1 MAYKRQIDRLPII
14 PADAK
19 EFNVTCHYCIVGCG
33 YKAYT
38 WTASTQGGTAPNQN
52 KFGVDLS
59 KQQDA
64 ETAAWYSPSMYNI
77 VRQNGQ
83 DVHIVIKPDKDCVV
97 NSGLGSVRG
106 ARMAEMSYSQQ
117 RNTQLQR
124 LTEPMVWR
132 YGQMQPTSWDDAL
145 DLVARVTVAVMND
158 MGEDGV
164 FVSAFDHGGA
174 GGGYE
179 NTWGTGKLYFGAM
192 KVKNIRIH
200 NRPAYN
206 SEVHATR
213 DMGVGELNNCYED
226 AELADTLVAVGTNAL
241 ETQTNYFLNHWVPNL
256 RGASLDRKKA
266 EFGSEP
272 VERAKVIIVDPR
284 RTVTVNACEVEAG
297 KDNVMHLAINPG
309 TDLAL
314 FNAWMTHIADK
325 GWVDKAFV
333 DASTTNFYQMKAA
346 NKISLEDAAKIT
358 GLTADQIRKSAE
370 WIAQPKAGNARRR
383 AMFAYEKGL
392 IWGNDNYRTNGA
404 LVNVALATGNIGRPG
419 GGCVRMGGHQEGY
432 SRPSDAHVG
441 RPAAYVDQL
450 LIEGKGGIHHIW
462 GCDHYKT
469 TLNAF
474 KFKQAY
480 KKRTDMVKDAMM
492 TVPYGDRPAMINA
505 IADAIKKGG
514 LFAVD
519 VDIVPTKIGEACHV
533 WLPAATSG
541 EANLTSMNGERR
553 MRLTEKY
560 MDPPGQAMPDCLIA
574 ARIANHMERVLREQ
588 GKAEM
593 ADRFKGFD
601 WKTEEDAFM
610 DGYHQHEKGGEF
622 VTYARLRTM
631 GTNGFQ
637 EPAVGLETT
646 GPVATGTSTGVTT
659 GEVLKGPA
667 IEGARGKEP
676 VQKKGAAT
684 SAAVSPASGGTE
696 RILGTKRLYADGKF
710 NSKDGKAKFM
720 EAQWRGLQ
728 APGKEA
734 EMKKFPFL
742 INNGR
747 ANITWQSSYLD
758 QDNEFV
764 VDRAPYP
771 YLQMNPQDMDE
782 LRLKQGDLVEIYND
796 NGSTQAMVYPTQ
808 TAKLKQTFMV
818 FAQATGVQGNV
829 VSPGVNEFIIPNYKQ
844 TWANIRKLADA
855 PEGVK
860 HLSFKSLDY
869 TA

>member
-1 MAYKRQIDRLPII
+1 MAYKRQIDRLPIV
-14 PADAK
+14 PKDAK

-38 WTASTQGGTAPNQN
+38 WPMNKQGGTAPDQN
-52 KFGVDLS
+52 KFGVDLG
-59 KQQDA
+59 KQQEA
-64 ETAAWYSPSMYNI
+64 QTAAWYSPAMYNI
-77 VRQNGQ
+77 VRQNGE

-106 ARMAEMSYSQQ
+106 ARMAEMSYSRA

-124 LTEPMVWR
+124 LTDPMVWR

-145 DLVARVTVAVMND
+145 DLVARVTVAVLND

-226 AELADTLVAVGTNAL
+226 AELADTIVAVGTNAL

-256 RGASLDRKKA
+256 RGTSMDKKRA
-266 EFGSEP
+266 EFGTEP
-272 VERAKVIIVDPR
+272 VEAGRVLIVDPR

-297 KDNVMHLAINPG
+297 KDRVMHLAISSG

-314 FNAWMTHIADK
+314 FNAWLTYIAEK
-325 GWVDKAFV
+325 GWTEKAFIAASTKDFDKAV
-333 DASTTNFYQMKAA
+333 AA
-346 NKISLEDAAKIT
+346 NKTSLDEAARIT
-358 GLTADQIRKSAE
+358 GLTVDQIRQSAE
-370 WIAQPKAGNARRR
+370 WIAQPKQGGARRR
-383 AMFAYEKGL
+383 TMFAYEKGL

-441 RPAAYVDQL
+441 RPAAYVDKL
-450 LIEGKGGIHHIW
+450 LIGGKGGIHHIW

-469 TLNAF
+469 TLNALN
-474 KFKQAY
+474 FKQAY
-480 KKRTDMVKDAMM
+480 KKRTDLVKDAMSA
-492 TVPYGDRPAMINA
+492 VPYGDRTATVNA
-505 IADAIKKGG
+505 IMGAIKKGG

-519 VDIVPTKIGEACHV
+519 VDIVPTKIGQACHV

-553 MRLTEKY
+553 MRLTERY

-574 ARIANHMERVLREQ
+574 ARMANHMERVLREQ
-588 GKAEM
+588 GKAKY
-593 ADRFKGFD
+593 ADQFRGFD

-610 DGYHQHEKGGEF
+610 DGYHNHEKGGEF
-622 VTYARLRTM
+622 VTYDRLRAM

-637 EPAVGLETT
+637 EPAVGYEP
-646 GPVATGTSTGVTT
+646 GPPGQGSRGT
-659 GEVLKGPA
+659 LPA
-667 IEGARGKEP
+667 PTEGGKI
-676 VQKKGAAT
+676 V
-684 SAAVSPASGGTE
+684 
-696 RILGTKRLYADGKF
+696 GTKRLYANGRF
-710 NSKDGKAKFM
+710 STKDGKATFM
-720 EAQWRGLQ
+720 ETKWRGLQ
-728 APGKEA
+728 AEGKEA
-734 EMKKFPFL
+734 EMKKWPFL
-742 INNGR
+742 VNNGR
-747 ANITWQSSYLD
+747 SNITWQSSYLD

-764 VDRAPYP
+764 MDRFPYP
-771 YLQMNPQDMDE
+771 FIQMHPQDMAE
-782 LRLKQGDLVEIYND
+782 LNVKVGDLVEIYND
-796 NGSTQAMVYPTQ
+796 NGSTQAIAYPTP
-808 TAKLKQTFMV
+808 TAARKQTFML
-818 FAQATGVQGNV
+818 FANPNGVQGNV

-844 TWANIRKLADA
+844 TWAGIRKLSDA
-855 PEGVK
+855 PEGVR
-860 HLSFKSLDY
+860 HLTFKSQEY
-869 TA
+869 TVG

>member
-1 MAYKRQIDRLPII
+1 MAYKRQIDRLPIV
-14 PADAK
+14 PKDAR

-38 WTASTQGGTAPNQN
+38 WPTNKQGGTAADQN
-52 KFGVDLS
+52 KFGVDLA
-59 KQQDA
+59 KQQPP
-64 ETAAWYSPSMYNI
+64 ETGAWYAPSMYNI
-77 VRQNGQ
+77 VRQNGS
-83 DVHIVIKPDKDCVV
+83 DVHIVIKPDHDCVV

-124 LTEPMVWR
+124 LTDPMVWR
-132 YGQMQPTSWDDAL
+132 YGQMQPTGWDDAL
-145 DLVARVTVAVMND
+145 DLVARVTVAVIND
-158 MGEDGV
+158 MGEDGL

-226 AELADTLVAVGTNAL
+226 AELADTIVAVGTNAL

-256 RGASLDRKKA
+256 RGTSLDKKKA

-272 VERAKVIIVDPR
+272 VSRGRVVIVDPR

-297 KDNVMHLAINPG
+297 KENVMHLAINSG
-309 TDLAL
+309 SDLAL
-314 FNAWMTHIADK
+314 FNAWLTYIASK
-325 GWVDKAFV
+325 GWTDKSFI
-333 DASTTNFYQMKAA
+333 DASTRDFDKARAA
-346 NKISLEDAAKIT
+346 NNVSLDEAARIT
-358 GLTADQIRKSAE
+358 GLTADQIRQSAE

-383 AMFAYEKGL
+383 TMFAYEKGL
-392 IWGNDNYRTNGA
+392 IWGNDNYRTNAA

-441 RPAAYVDQL
+441 RPAAYVDKL
-450 LIEGKGGIHHIW
+450 LMEGKGGVHHIW

-474 KFKQAY
+474 KFKQNY

-492 TVPYGDRPAMINA
+492 TVPYGDRTATVNA
-505 IADAIKKGG
+505 IVGAIKKGG

-574 ARIANHMERVLREQ
+574 ARIANNMERVLREQ
-588 GKAEM
+588 GKGEY
-593 ADRFKGFD
+593 ADKFKGFD

-622 VTYARLRTM
+622 VTYARLRAM

-637 EPAVGLETT
+637 EPAVGLEGT
-646 GPVATGTSTGVTT
+646 GAVAAGTSTGKP

-667 IEGARGKEP
+667 IEAARGKEP
-676 VQKKGAAT
+676 VQKNAAAT
-684 SAAVSPASGGTE
+684 SAPPPASTDSR

-710 NSKDGKAKFM
+710 NSKDGKATFM
-720 EAQWRGLQ
+720 ETQWRGLQ
-728 APGKEA
+728 APGKED
-734 EMKKFPFL
+734 ERKKWPYL
-742 INNGR
+742 VNSGR
-747 ANITWQSSYLD
+747 ANIVWQSAYLD

-764 VDRAPYP
+764 MDRMPYP
-771 YLQMNPQDMDE
+771 YIQMNPEDMAE
-782 LRLKQGDLVEIYND
+782 LKLKQGDLVEVYND
-796 NGSTQAMVYPTQ
+796 NGSTQAMVYPVP
-808 TAKLKQTFMV
+808 TAKRKQTFML
-818 FAQATGVQGNV
+818 FAYPTGVQGNV
-829 VSPGVNEFIIPNYKQ
+829 VSGGVNEFIIPNYKQ
-844 TWANIRKLADA
+844 TWGNIRKIADA

-860 HLSFKSLDY
+860 HLSFKSLEY

>member
-14 PADAK
+14 PKDAQ

-38 WTASTQGGTAPNQN
+38 WPTSKQGGTAADQN
-52 KFGVDLS
+52 KFGIDLS
-59 KQQDA
+59 KQQGA
-64 ETAAWYSPSMYNI
+64 ETEAWYSPAMYNI

-83 DVHIVIKPDKDCVV
+83 DMHIVIKPDKHCVV
-97 NSGLGSVRG
+97 NSGLGSIRG

-124 LTEPMVWR
+124 LTDPMVWR

-158 MGEDGV
+158 MGEDGI

-192 KVKNIRIH
+192 KIENIRIH

-226 AELADTLVAVGTNAL
+226 AELADTIVAVGTNAL

-256 RGASLDRKKA
+256 RGTSLDKKKA

-272 VERAKVIIVDPR
+272 VERGKIIIVDPR

-297 KDNVMHLAINPG
+297 KDGVMHLAINSG

-314 FNAWMTHIADK
+314 FNAWLTYISDK
-325 GWVDKAFV
+325 GWIDKAFI
-333 DASTTNFYQMKAA
+333 DASTTNFDQMKAA
-346 NKISLEDAAKIT
+346 NKLSLEDAAKIT
-358 GLTADQIRKSAE
+358 GLSADQIRKSAE

-383 AMFAYEKGL
+383 TMFAYEKGL

-441 RPAAYVDQL
+441 RPAAYVDKL
-450 LIEGKGGIHHIW
+450 LIEGKGGVHHIW

-474 KFKQAY
+474 KFKQTY
-480 KKRTDMVKDAMM
+480 KKRTDVVKDAMM
-492 TVPYGDRPAMINA
+492 TAPYGDRTAMVDA
-505 IADAIKKGG
+505 IVGAIKKGG

-519 VDIVPTKIGEACHV
+519 VDIVPTKIGEASHV

-560 MDPPGQAMPDCLIA
+560 MDPPGHAMPDCLIA
-574 ARIANHMERVLREQ
+574 ARIANNMERVLREQ
-588 GKAEM
+588 GKADA
-593 ADRFKGFD
+593 ADKFKGFD

-622 VTYARLRTM
+622 VTYARLRAM

-637 EPAVGLETT
+637 EPAVGLGAT
-646 GPVATGTSTGVTT
+646 GAVAGGTATGTM
-659 GEVLKGPA
+659 
-667 IEGARGKEP
+667 
-676 VQKKGAAT
+676 GAAP
-684 SAAVSPASGGTE
+684 SPASTAAE
-696 RILGTKRLYADGKF
+696 RIIGTKRLYTDGKF
-710 NSKDGKAKFM
+710 GSKDGKAKFM
-720 EAQWRGLQ
+720 ETAWRGLQ

-747 ANITWQSSYLD
+747 ANVTWQSAYLD

-764 VDRAPYP
+764 MDRMPYP
-771 YLQMNPQDMDE
+771 YIQMNPQDMDE
-782 LRLKQGDLVEIYND
+782 LKLRQGDLVEVYND
-796 NGSTQAMVYPTQ
+796 NGSTQAMVYPTP
-808 TAKLKQTFMV
+808 TAKPKQTFML
-818 FAQATGVQGNV
+818 FAYPTGVQGNV
-829 VSPGVNEFIIPNYKQ
+829 VSDGVNEFIIPNYKQ

-860 HLSFKSLDY
+860 HLSFKSLEY
-869 TA
+869 RA

>member
-14 PADAK
+14 PKDAK

-33 YKAYT
+33 YKAYS
-38 WTASTQGGTAPNQN
+38 WPVNKQGGAAADQN
-52 KFGVDLS
+52 KFGVDLG
-59 KQQDA
+59 KQQPA

-77 VRQNGQ
+77 VQQNGE

-106 ARMAEMSYSQQ
+106 ARMAEMSYSRA
-117 RNTQLQR
+117 RNTELQR
-124 LTEPMVWR
+124 LTDPMVWR

-145 DLVARVTVAVMND
+145 DLVARVTVAVIND
-158 MGEDGV
+158 MGEDGL

-226 AELADTLVAVGTNAL
+226 AELADTIVAVGTNAL

-256 RGASLDRKKA
+256 RGTSMDKKRA

-272 VERAKVIIVDPR
+272 VAAARVIIVDPR
-284 RTVTVNACEVEAG
+284 RTVTVNACEIEAG
-297 KDNVMHLAINPG
+297 KDRVMHLAINSG

-314 FNAWMTHIADK
+314 FNAWLTYINEK
-325 GWVDKAFV
+325 GLTDKAFIA
-333 DASTTNFYQMKAA
+333 ASTKDFDQAA
-346 NKISLEDAAKIT
+346 AGNKTSLEEAAQIT
-358 GLTADQIRKSAE
+358 GLTVDQIRQSAD
-370 WIAQPKAGNARRR
+370 WIAQPKQGGARRR
-383 AMFAYEKGL
+383 TMFAYEKGL

-450 LIEGKGGIHHIW
+450 LIEGKGGVHHIW

-469 TLNAF
+469 TLNAL

-480 KKRTDMVKDAMM
+480 KKRTDMVKDAMSA
-492 TVPYGDRPAMINA
+492 VPYGDRVALINA
-505 IADAIKKGG
+505 IAGAIKNGG

-519 VDIVPTKIGEACHV
+519 VDIVPTQIGQACHI

-553 MRLTEKY
+553 MRLTERY

-588 GKAEM
+588 GKAQV
-593 ADRFKGFD
+593 ADQFKGFD

-610 DGYHQHEKGGEF
+610 DGYAKHEKGGEF
-622 VTYARLRTM
+622 VTYARLRAM

-637 EPAVGLETT
+637 EPAVDF
-646 GPVATGTSTGVTT
+646 
-659 GEVLKGPA
+659 KD
-667 IEGARGKEP
+667 GKI
-676 VQKKGAAT
+676 V
-684 SAAVSPASGGTE
+684 
-696 RILGTKRLYADGKF
+696 GTKRLFADGKF
-710 NSKDGKAKFM
+710 GSKDGKATFM
-720 EAQWRGLQ
+720 ETKWRGLQ
-728 APGKEA
+728 AAGKEA
-734 EMKKFPFL
+734 EKNKWPFL

-747 ANITWQSSYLD
+747 TNIVWQNAYLD

-764 VDRAPYP
+764 MDRFPYP
-771 YLQMNPQDMDE
+771 FIQMNPQDMTE
-782 LRLKQGDLVEIYND
+782 LGVKQGDLVEVYND
-796 NGSTQAMVYPTQ
+796 NGSTQAIVYPV
-808 TAKLKQTFMV
+808 ASARRKQTFML
-818 FAQATGVQGNV
+818 FAYPTGVQGNV

-844 TWANIRKLADA
+844 TWGGIRKIADA
-855 PEGVK
+855 PEAVR
-860 HLSFKSLDY
+860 HLTFKSEEY
-869 TA
+869 PAG